1 MKGIIETPR
10 VPKLVLTLF
19 TQLFYNV
26 ILTLENQSSN
36 RAVYGKQL
44 DIKACMEN
52 IQHFIMTHPYGEFNL
67 EVLDSLKRDRE
78 RPILVLKFR
87 NFGDELK
94 DKIPMVYH
102 IIIDETYTTYEVY
115 QASPDGVLITIRL

>member
-26 ILTLENQSSN
+26 ILTLENESSN

-44 DIKACMEN
+44 DIKKCMEN
-52 IQHFIMTHPYGEFNL
+52 IQNFIMTHPYGIFNI

-78 RPILVLKFR
+78 KPILVLTFR
-87 NFGDELK
+87 NFGDEVK

-102 IIIDETYTTYEVY
+102 IIIDETYTTYEVF
-115 QASPDGVLITIRL
+115 QASPDGILITIRV